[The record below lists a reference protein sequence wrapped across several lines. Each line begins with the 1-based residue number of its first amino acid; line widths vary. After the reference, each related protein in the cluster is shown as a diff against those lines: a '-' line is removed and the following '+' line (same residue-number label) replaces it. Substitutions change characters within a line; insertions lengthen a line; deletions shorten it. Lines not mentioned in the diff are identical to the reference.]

1 MDKQKQQKLRRAEIL
16 EAAKVVF
23 SNTGYHKAD
32 VNDIAKK
39 AGIAKGTVYLYYP
52 TKKALFLA
60 VIELG
65 LERLALEIKNKLQD
79 INDPLEKIKI
89 AIKTYMLFFK
99 NNQKFYRLLV
109 HPDLELLDE
118 IAGTFK
124 DVKLAKLPQMTNI
137 INKGIEQKIIR
148 SIDAKSL
155 SYMILG
161 MVDFILFQW
170 LLDPEKET
178 IEQKVN
184 QVYEVLFRG
193 ILNE

>member
-1 MDKQKQQKLRRAEIL
+1 MNKQDQQQIRREEIL
-16 EAAKVVF
+16 NAAKEVF
-23 SNTGYHKAD
+23 SNTGFHQAD
-32 VNDIAKK
+32 VSEIAKI
-39 AGIAKGTVYLYYP
+39 ANIAKGTVYLYYP

-65 LERLALEIKNKLQD
+65 LERLASEIKNKLQD
-79 INDPLEKIKI
+79 INDPHEKIKI

-99 NNQKFYRLLV
+99 NNQKFYRILV

-148 SIDAKSL
+148 SIDAESL
-155 SYMILG
+155 SYIILG

>member
-1 MDKQKQQKLRRAEIL
+1 MNKQDQQQIRRTEIL
-16 EAAKVVF
+16 NAAKEVF
-23 SNTGYHKAD
+23 SNTGFHQAD
-32 VNDIAKK
+32 VSDIAKM
-39 AGIAKGTVYLYYP
+39 ANIAKGTVYLYYP

-65 LERLALEIKNKLQD
+65 LERLASEIKNKLKD
-79 INDPLEKIKI
+79 INAPLEKIKI
-89 AIKTYMLFFK
+89 AIKTYMMFFK

-148 SIDAKSL
+148 SIDAESL

-161 MVDFILFQW
+161 IVDFLLFQW
-170 LLDPEKET
+170 LLNPEKES

-184 QVYEVLFRG
+184 QAYEVLFKG
-193 ILNE
+193 ILNG